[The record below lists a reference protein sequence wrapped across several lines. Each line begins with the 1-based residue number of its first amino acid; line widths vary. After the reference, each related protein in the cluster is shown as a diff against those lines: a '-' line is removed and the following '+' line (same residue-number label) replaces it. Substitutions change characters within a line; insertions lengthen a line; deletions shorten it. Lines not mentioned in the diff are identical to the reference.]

1 MIAATM
7 GADARSA
14 EESSATLSP
23 QALQEIAELEAEID
37 RIEAG
42 SIERLAAL
50 PDNQVQQIEL
60 LGKLML
66 YDKQLSVN
74 RNEACAF
81 CHMPETGFTG
91 PVSELNRTTGSY
103 PRDVFAWQ
111 EQIHTDRE
119 TIPNAKPISA
129 FDFRLAYAITQY
141 TNKHS
146 RKAWP
151 KQETLAANL
160 GVDVRTVGRGIAN
173 LVRRGHLSVTRRG
186 REQSAIYRMILQD
199 RTSVSDHDEV
209 RQDTDVRS
217 KPQDKTSVS
226 SRPDTGVLKTGHQ
239 CLIEPLLEPLLEPE
253 ERGAPQARPATGA
266 SSGGSIRGPEPL
278 NNMGGTIVDDG
289 DDGIGVALRAPPPDH
304 LERGFEHKSEQARWH
319 GKVIDQ
325 DGVEFKPPPP
335 HQRRPVPKD
344 WWEAAME
351 GMNRGGRA

>member
-1 MIAATM
+1 MTIHESTNP
-7 GADARSA
+7 RNSRISA
-14 EESSATLSP
+14 STEFA
-23 QALQEIAELEAEID
+23 
-37 RIEAG
+37 
-42 SIERLAAL
+42 
-50 PDNQVQQIEL
+50 
-60 LGKLML
+60 
-66 YDKQLSVN
+66 
-74 RNEACAF
+74 
-81 CHMPETGFTG
+81 
-91 PVSELNRTTGSY
+91 
-103 PRDVFAWQ
+103 RDVFAWQ

-151 KQETLAANL
+151 KQETLAADL

-173 LVRRGHLSVTRRG
+173 LVRRGDLSVTRRG

-253 ERGAPQARPATGA
+253 ERGAPQARP
-266 SSGGSIRGPEPL
+266 
-278 NNMGGTIVDDG
+278 TIVDDG